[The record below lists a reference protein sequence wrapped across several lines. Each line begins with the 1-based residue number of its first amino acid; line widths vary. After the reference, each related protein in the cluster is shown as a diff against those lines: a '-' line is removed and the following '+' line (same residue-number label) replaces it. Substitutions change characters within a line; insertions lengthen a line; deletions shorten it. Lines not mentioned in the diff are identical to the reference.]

1 MQGWIL
7 AWAPGLIG
15 ALLDM
20 HHPVLLGLLGEV
32 KGYEMTPTLE
42 GNLKGM
48 GKQGAWWWYG
58 DHILLLAM
66 YNF

>member
-7 AWAPGLIG
+7 AWALGLIG

-32 KGYEMTPTLE
+32 KGYEMTPTR
-42 GNLKGM
+42 KG
-48 GKQGAWWWYG
+48 
-58 DHILLLAM
+58 I
-66 YNF
+66 